1 MGTRQWHGSIQD
13 IEGKGG
19 DAGRRG
25 GGEAGRRGGGEAGWQ
40 GGGEAGR
47 RWGGGG
53 VTDMKMETLCK
64 KFLKIIITNIDYY
77 DGPSTGFFKHRAMVS
92 GPSSQR
98 ENSRIWLSSFY
109 IKTF

>member
-1 MGTRQWHGSIQD
+1 MLEQVNLDFEKRSREDWEQD
-13 IEGKGG
+13 NGMAALRE
-19 DAGRRG
+19 RVVMRG
-25 GGEAGRRGGGEAGWQ
+25 GGGGNGV
-40 GGGEAGR
+40 
-47 RWGGGG
+47 GGGG

-64 KFLKIIITNIDYY
+64 KFLKIIIINIDYY

-92 GPSSQR
+92 GPSSQQ

>member
-1 MGTRQWHGSIQD
+1 MLEQVNLDFEKRSREDWEQD
-13 IEGKGG
+13 NGMAALRE
-19 DAGRRG
+19 RVVMRG
-25 GGEAGRRGGGEAGWQ
+25 GGGGRWC
-40 GGGEAGR
+40 
-47 RWGGGG
+47 GGGG

-64 KFLKIIITNIDYY
+64 KFLKIIIINIDYN
-77 DGPSTGFFKHRAMVS
+77 DGPFTGFFKHRAMVS